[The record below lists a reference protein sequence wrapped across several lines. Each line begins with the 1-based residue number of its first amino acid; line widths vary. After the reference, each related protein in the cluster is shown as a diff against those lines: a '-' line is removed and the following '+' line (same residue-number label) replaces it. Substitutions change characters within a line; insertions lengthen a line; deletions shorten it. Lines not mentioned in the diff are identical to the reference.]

1 MLEFSSISVST
12 YDSASLAD
20 RLTEH
25 SALGWTVVSIVQTGT
40 TVTAFVSRP
49 AETSASAASPAVLV
63 PEVVEATPNPSGSSD
78 SPIDLT
84 IGSSS
89 IAADTSLT
97 STYGDTALVTSL
109 DTAAATSLS
118 SSSDSSARTAAAS
131 ASESTQSGAVA
142 PAGWY
147 ADPANRFELRYWDGD
162 KWTEYV
168 SRGGQQFT
176 DPPVA

>member
-12 YDSASLAD
+12 YDCASLAE

-25 SALGWTVVSIVQTGT
+25 SIQGWDVVSIVQTGT
-40 TVTAFVSRP
+40 TVTAFISRP
-49 AETSASAASPAVLV
+49 TVQPAALPEVVVTSPLTTELTTSSIGLDSGSSFAPSLNTNGQIAADSTAVGAATSASTSS
-63 PEVVEATPNPSGSSD
+63 ATG
-78 SPIDLT
+78 T
-84 IGSSS
+84 
-89 IAADTSLT
+89 AT
-97 STYGDTALVTSL
+97 ST
-109 DTAAATSLS
+109 AA
-118 SSSDSSARTAAAS
+118 
-131 ASESTQSGAVA
+131 A

-168 SRGGQQFT
+168 SRGGEQFT

>member
-25 SALGWTVVSIVQTGT
+25 SAQGWTVVSIVQTGT
-40 TVTAFVSRP
+40 TVTAFISRP
-49 AETSASAASPAVLV
+49 TAQAATAISPGALV
-63 PEVVEATPNPSGSSD
+63 PEVVEATPYTSS
-78 SPIDLT
+78 
-84 IGSSS
+84 
-89 IAADTSLT
+89 TS
-97 STYGDTALVTSL
+97 
-109 DTAAATSLS
+109 AATSGLDSTS
-118 SSSDSSARTAAAS
+118 SVSGETSLATSGDTVVDTDRYS
-131 ASESTQSGAVA
+131 ASEKSASDTATSTAASTSSESGSTGAAA

>member
-25 SALGWTVVSIVQTGT
+25 SAQGWDVVSIVQTGT
-40 TVTAFVSRP
+40 TVTAFISRP
-49 AETSASAASPAVLV
+49 TAQAATAARPAALI
-63 PEVVEATPNPSGSSD
+63 PEVVEAAPYASS
-78 SPIDLT
+78 
-84 IGSSS
+84 
-89 IAADTSLT
+89 TS
-97 STYGDTALVTSL
+97 
-109 DTAAATSLS
+109 
-118 SSSDSSARTAAAS
+118 AAAS
-131 ASESTQSGAVA
+131 GLDTTSMASAETSLATSGDTVVDTDRYSASEKSATETATETGGTGAAA

>member
-12 YDSASLAD
+12 YDSASLAN

-25 SALGWTVVSIVQTGT
+25 SAQGWDVVSIVQTGT
-40 TVTAFVSRP
+40 TVTAFISRP
-49 AETSASAASPAVLV
+49 AGQAATPYTSVDIVSLRGLDSTSTASVVTTPAASGST
-63 PEVVEATPNPSGSSD
+63 VV
-78 SPIDLT
+78 
-84 IGSSS
+84 
-89 IAADTSLT
+89 DTDR
-97 STYGDTALVTSL
+97 Y
-109 DTAAATSLS
+109 
-118 SSSDSSARTAAAS
+118 S
-131 ASESTQSGAVA
+131 ASEKSATETAASNPIAASSESGGTSAAA

>member
-1 MLEFSSISVST
+1 MLEFTSISVST
-12 YDSASLAD
+12 YDSASLAE

-25 SALGWTVVSIVQTGT
+25 SAQGWEVVSILQTGT

-49 AETSASAASPAVLV
+49 TGHSPTATTSDAVTTFETSEVAPVEGASYLSEANSENAGGLELGTTETAIATATETATETAAQTGSSAAA
-63 PEVVEATPNPSGSSD
+63 
-78 SPIDLT
+78 
-84 IGSSS
+84 
-89 IAADTSLT
+89 
-97 STYGDTALVTSL
+97 
-109 DTAAATSLS
+109 
-118 SSSDSSARTAAAS
+118 
-131 ASESTQSGAVA
+131 A

-147 ADPANRFELRYWDGD
+147 ADPADRFELRYWDGD

>member
-25 SALGWTVVSIVQTGT
+25 SAQGWDVVSIVQTGT
-40 TVTAFVSRP
+40 TVTAFISRP
-49 AETSASAASPAVLV
+49 TAQAATAARPAALI
-63 PEVVEATPNPSGSSD
+63 PEVVEATPYASS
-78 SPIDLT
+78 
-84 IGSSS
+84 
-89 IAADTSLT
+89 TS
-97 STYGDTALVTSL
+97 
-109 DTAAATSLS
+109 
-118 SSSDSSARTAAAS
+118 AAAS
-131 ASESTQSGAVA
+131 GLDTTSMASGATTPAASGDTVVDTDRYSASEKSVTETATETATSSESGGTGAAA

>member
-12 YDSASLAD
+12 YDSASLAE
-20 RLTEH
+20 RLTER
-25 SALGWTVVSIVQTGT
+25 SADGWDVVSIVQTGT
-40 TVTAFVSRP
+40 TVTAFISRP
-49 AETSASAASPAVLV
+49 LGAVSAAVL
-63 PEVVEATPNPSGSSD
+63 PEVVEATPFAETSAATQRNADDATAATTATTAMATVPEQADYLVSGSSTGSTSANANSASQAASSTDTRTD
-78 SPIDLT
+78 S
-84 IGSSS
+84 
-89 IAADTSLT
+89 
-97 STYGDTALVTSL
+97 ST
-109 DTAAATSLS
+109 
-118 SSSDSSARTAAAS
+118 DSSAAA
-131 ASESTQSGAVA
+131 A

>member
-25 SALGWTVVSIVQTGT
+25 SAQGWSVVSIVQTGT
-40 TVTAFVSRP
+40 TVTAFISRP
-49 AETSASAASPAVLV
+49 TGQTATAASPAAIV
-63 PEVVEATPNPSGSSD
+63 PEVVEATPYASSTSAAASGLD
-78 SPIDLT
+78 STSALS
-84 IGSSS
+84 GE
-89 IAADTSLT
+89 TSLAT
-97 STYGDTALVTSL
+97 SGDTVVDTDRYSTSEKSVS
-109 DTAAATSLS
+109 DTAS
-118 SSSDSSARTAAAS
+118 SSSTSG
-131 ASESTQSGAVA
+131 ESGSTGTVA

>member
-49 AETSASAASPAVLV
+49 TGQTAEVASGTALV

-78 SPIDLT
+78 SPKDLT

-89 IAADTSLT
+89 NGADTSLA
-97 STYGDTALVTSL
+97 STYGDTALATSL
-109 DTAAATSLS
+109 DASLS
-118 SSSDSSARTAAAS
+118 SSSDSSAGAVAAS
-131 ASESTQSGAVA
+131 ASESTQSGAAA